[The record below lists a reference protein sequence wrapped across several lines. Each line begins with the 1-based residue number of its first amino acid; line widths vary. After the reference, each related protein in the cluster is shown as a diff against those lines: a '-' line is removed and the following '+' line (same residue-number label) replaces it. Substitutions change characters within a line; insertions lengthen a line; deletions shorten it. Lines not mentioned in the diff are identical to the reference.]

1 MSPADLCE
9 IRPKLPQK
17 SPTGLSTQG
26 PGPPSFPASWTLSA
40 RFRRGLWG
48 RGGGGGIWAPL
59 RPSGSQTLGL
69 WGAPL
74 PPHAHTAY
82 SPHIP
87 SYSASCAQRRRR
99 GGWGVRVPQNGG
111 VCTPCLLGRAAFRV
125 PAGPAAAPRRHRSQ
139 VTLRP
144 TQLSRVW
151 RGGRGGQ
158 RQRFS
163 RTLGAG
169 TPGMRPARSLRLWA
183 PPGTRVLRPPRLS
196 SGAELRA
203 AETFKSPPRDG
214 GVEEA
219 GKAAA
224 AAGRGL
230 GPGRRAGV
238 GEREGTHQRVLSWK
252 CSSTA

>member
-48 RGGGGGIWAPL
+48 GGGHLGSTAPL
-59 RPSGSQTLGL
+59 WFPDTWPLGSPTSPTRAHSLFPSHPQLLSFLRSE
-69 WGAPL
+69 APE
-74 PPHAHTAY
+74 
-82 SPHIP
+82 
-87 SYSASCAQRRRR
+87 RRV
-99 GGWGVRVPQNGG
+99 GCQSSQNGG

-169 TPGMRPARSLRLWA
+169 TPGMRPARSPPTLGA
-183 PPGTRVLRPPRLS
+183 PGDPRPPS
-196 SGAELRA
+196 SSPFLCGRA
-203 AETFKSPPRDG
+203 ARSGDI
-214 GVEEA
+214 
-219 GKAAA
+219 
-224 AAGRGL
+224 
-230 GPGRRAGV
+230 
-238 GEREGTHQRVLSWK
+238 
-252 CSSTA
+252 